1 MNGKQHNMF
10 VSFLY
15 SFLEHKYAPRSLSFS
30 LDVFLFFVFD
40 RVLRKFQYLL
50 NPRQVYNLSN
60 GGPAP
65 GYNALSPL

>member
-1 MNGKQHNMF
+1 MNM
-10 VSFLY
+10 VPLSLLY
-15 SFLEHKYAPRSLSFS
+15 LR
-30 LDVFLFFVFD
+30 VFH

-65 GYNALSPL
+65 GYNMLPHYDWLLVDT